1 MLTFLRILRRAL
13 LLSGALLAVDGSA
26 AFLLVSVNYA
36 FVETIGDLVLVEV
49 AILFIIA
56 GLVDFSSSVGMA
68 QLRKS
73 FIRGEM
79 GYSASKHRESE
90 RQASVLIV
98 AGLIL
103 FILLVAAEIYSSL

>member
-13 LLSGALLAVDGSA
+13 LLSGVLLAVDGLA
-26 AFLLVSVNYA
+26 AFLLTSVNFA
-36 FVETIGDLVLVEV
+36 FIETIGDLVLVEV

-56 GLVDFSSSVGMA
+56 GLVDFASSVGMA

-73 FIRGEM
+73 FIQGER
-79 GYSASKHRESE
+79 GYSASKHKESE
-90 RQASVLIV
+90 RRASVLIV

-103 FILLVAAEIYSSL
+103 FLLLVAAEMYASV